1 MRILLLAFLL
11 ALSGCPKEAVSWND
25 WLLQAAWEITDSEGA
40 RFRVDFL
47 NEAWDGGAFGE
58 QVRQVQIKGLTEGW
72 LGTYQERWLLEL
84 QGQQPVLAISRDQIV
99 MERYL
104 LAERGEDYFVA
115 QLLNPLADDRKQ
127 ILRFE
132 RIAPL
137 SATAWAD
144 MRDRLT
150 GNWALSGYEMLL
162 DTMQA
167 APLILARGQDR
178 LYPEAAGQEDYL
190 PGYISP
196 QALQLKLNPDG
207 SAVLLH
213 QGQVLRQGLCTLSKD
228 GQMLY
233 NDLNEDP
240 ILIRSSMS
248 ESLILD
254 FRAFF
259 KTGERR
265 YEKQTYRLRF
275 SKIRS

>member
-1 MRILLLAFLL
+1 MRVLLFLFLL
-11 ALSGCPKEAVSWND
+11 SLTGCPKEAVSWNE
-25 WLLQAAWEITDSEGA
+25 WLLQSAWEITNPEGA

-58 QVRQVQIKGLTEGW
+58 QVRRAQIKGLTEGW

-104 LAERGEDYFVA
+104 LAERGEDFFIA
-115 QLLNPLADDRKQ
+115 QLQNPLADDRQ
-127 ILRFE
+127 QVLRFE

-137 SATAWAD
+137 SAAAWAD
-144 MRDRLT
+144 ARDRLI
-150 GNWALSGYEMLL
+150 GNWALSGSELLL
-162 DTMQA
+162 DTMQT

-178 LYPEAAGQEDYL
+178 LYPEATGQADYL
-190 PGYISP
+190 PEFITENE
-196 QALQLKLNPDG
+196 LQLRFDPDG
-207 SAVLLH
+207 TATISHA
-213 QGQVLRQGLCTLSKD
+213 GGVLRQGTCTLSQD
-228 GQMLY
+228 GQLLF

-259 KTGERR
+259 KTAERR